1 MAPPSADSPVAH
13 HVQEEPKVSQT
24 TINSKPSSLPSK
36 AYPTPLVYSG
46 SLDRY
51 ESFDLTTVIG
61 KEFPTVQL
69 TELLKDDAKIK
80 DLAITVSQR
89 GVVFFR
95 NQDINIEEQKNLAQ
109 RLGELSGKPET
120 STLHRH
126 AVSNS
131 KRGIPVDDK
140 GTLDDEVSIVSSDTP
155 RESDTHKFADRAPR
169 KTANQVWHSDITFE
183 NIPSDYA
190 TLKVVSLPGKVGG
203 DTLFASGYDAYDRL
217 SPSWQ
222 DFLEGLTAT
231 HFQPSFNKIVAEKGI
246 ELIEE
251 NRGTPENTG
260 TQFQAVHPVIRTNPV
275 TGWKSIFGAGQ
286 QVEHGW
292 INNVTDRESELIKAY
307 LLEIIALNYDLQVRI
322 KWNQNDLAIW
332 DNRSVFHTAIGD
344 YKEKRVAHR
353 VLSIGERPYLDM
365 NSSSRREAL
374 GGL

>member
-1 MAPPSADSPVAH
+1 MAPPSADGPIEHQIQGTPVT
-13 HVQEEPKVSQT
+13 SQT
-24 TINSKPSSLPSK
+24 TINSKSFNHYSK
-36 AYPTPLVYSG
+36 PYPTPLIYSG
-46 SLDRY
+46 SLDQY

-95 NQDINIEEQKNLAQ
+95 NQDINIEEQKILAQ
-109 RLGELSGKPET
+109 KLGELTGKPQT
-120 STLHRH
+120 SKLHKH
-126 AVSNS
+126 AVSNG

-155 RESDTHKFADRAPR
+155 RASDTNQFADRAPR
-169 KTANQVWHSDITFE
+169 KNANQVWHSDITFE

-217 SPSWQ
+217 SPAWQ
-222 DFLEGLTAT
+222 KFLESLTAT
-231 HFQPSFNKIVAEKGI
+231 HFQPSFNRIVAEKGI

-260 TQFQAVHPVIRTNPV
+260 THFQATHPVIRTNPV
-275 TGWKSIFGAGQ
+275 TGWKSVFGAGQ

-292 INNVTDRESELIKAY
+292 INDVTDRESELIKAY
-307 LLEIIALNYDLQVRI
+307 LFETIASNYDLQVRI
-322 KWNQNDLAIW
+322 KWNKNDLAIW

-353 VLSIGERPYLDM
+353 VLSLGERPYLDK

>member
-13 HVQEEPKVSQT
+13 HVREEPEALQT
-24 TINSKPSSLPSK
+24 TINSEPSSLLSK
-36 AYPTPLVYSG
+36 HYPTPLVYSG
-46 SLDRY
+46 SLDQY

-69 TELLKDDAKIK
+69 TELLKDDSKIK

-95 NQDINIEEQKNLAQ
+95 NQDINIEEQKTLAQ
-109 RLGELSGKPET
+109 KLGELSGKPET
-120 STLHRH
+120 SKLHKH

-155 RESDTHKFADRAPR
+155 RESDGNKFADRAPR
-169 KTANQVWHSDITFE
+169 KTANHVWHSDITFE

-190 TLKVVSLPGKVGG
+190 LLKVVSLPGKVGG

-260 TQFQAVHPVIRTNPV
+260 THFQAVHPVIRTNPV
-275 TGWKSIFGAGQ
+275 TGWKSIFGGGQ

-292 INNVTDRESELIKAY
+292 INNVTDRESELIKGY
-307 LLEIIALNYDLQVRI
+307 LLETIASNYDLQVRI

-332 DNRSVFHTAIGD
+332 DNRSVFHTDIGD

-353 VLSIGERPYLDM
+353 VLSLGERPYLDK

>member
-13 HVQEEPKVSQT
+13 HAQEEPEALRT
-24 TINSKPSSLPSK
+24 TINSKPSTLLSK
-36 AYPTPLVYSG
+36 PYPIPLVYSG

-109 RLGELSGKPET
+109 KLGELSGKPET
-120 STLHRH
+120 SKLHRH

-140 GTLDDEVSIVSSDTP
+140 GTLDDEVSIVSSDTL
-155 RESDTHKFADRAPR
+155 RESDANKFADRAPR

-217 SPSWQ
+217 SPAWQ
-222 DFLEGLTAT
+222 DFLESLTAT

-260 TQFQAVHPVIRTNPV
+260 THFRAVHPVIRTNPV
-275 TGWKSIFGAGQ
+275 TGWKSVFGAGQ

-307 LLEIIALNYDLQVRI
+307 LLETIASNYDLQVRI

-353 VLSIGERPYLDM
+353 VLSLGERPYLDK

>member
-24 TINSKPSSLPSK
+24 TINSKASLPSK

-69 TELLKDDAKIK
+69 TELLEDDAKIK

-109 RLGELSGKPET
+109 KLGELSGKPET
-120 STLHRH
+120 SK
-126 AVSNS
+126 VN
-131 KRGIPVDDK
+131 
-140 GTLDDEVSIVSSDTP
+140 
-155 RESDTHKFADRAPR
+155 
-169 KTANQVWHSDITFE
+169 
-183 NIPSDYA
+183 YA
-190 TLKVVSLPGKVGG
+190 TLKVVGLPGKVGG

-260 TQFQAVHPVIRTNPV
+260 THFQAVH
-275 TGWKSIFGAGQ
+275 WKSIFGAGQ

-332 DNRSVFHTAIGD
+332 DND

-353 VLSIGERPYLDM
+353 VLSIGERPYLDK